1 MLFLYVFYQI
11 IINSYKK
18 TQEVPFDDEGSFHGP
33 RSYDA
38 AAAED
43 VVELEFVYH
52 KTESNAIDAMET
64 VINNF
69 NAANPGIKVNF
80 VQVPDTATVLQSRA
94 QLNEM
99 PDMFGCTTGNMFE
112 LMFEDGIIMDLT
124 GQEFLSSVE
133 PSSLE
138 MSTYNG
144 KNWRLPYSLSCYGL
158 YVRTDIFE
166 EQGLALPTT
175 WDELMDVCEKLT
187 AAGITPFALPDKTMV
202 YQRME
207 RMMSFMS
214 EDDTE
219 FKQIAAGELEAKD
232 SKLLQNYANASL
244 QIVNYMTPESLGAEY
259 TESYQQLIA
268 GQAAMTI
275 NGGWSLATLKDYDPD
290 IKVALI
296 PMPNPTGE
304 ESKVVVSIDTNFCIS
319 SSTKHPEECLKFFE
333 YLAQPEVAQ
342 VYANKEG
349 SPCVINGVTVST
361 PELSVISE
369 AMAEGKICLSQN
381 AIWPS
386 GFRKA
391 LGNVATELEI
401 DQDVDAF
408 YEGAAEVI
416 DEYYNN

>member
-1 MLFLYVFYQI
+1 MKKVLSMVLAAMMLL
-11 IINSYKK
+11 SLC
-18 TQEVPFDDEGSFHGP
+18 SF
-33 RSYDA
+33 

-124 GQEFLSSVE
+124 GQKFLSSVE

-232 SKLLQNYANASL
+232 STLLQNYANASL

>member
-1 MLFLYVFYQI
+1 MKKVLSMVLAAMMLL
-11 IINSYKK
+11 SLC
-18 TQEVPFDDEGSFHGP
+18 SFA
-33 RSYDA
+33 S
-38 AAAED
+38 AED

-99 PDMFGCTTGNMFE
+99 PDMFGCTTGNSFE

-138 MSTYNG
+138 MSTYQG

>member
-1 MLFLYVFYQI
+1 MKKVLSMVLAAMMLL
-11 IINSYKK
+11 SLC
-18 TQEVPFDDEGSFHGP
+18 SFA
-33 RSYDA
+33 S
-38 AAAED
+38 AED

-232 SKLLQNYANASL
+232 SKLLQNYANAAL

-342 VYANKEG
+342 VYADKEG

>member
-1 MLFLYVFYQI
+1 MKKVLSMVLAAMLLL
-11 IINSYKK
+11 SLC
-18 TQEVPFDDEGSFHGP
+18 SFA
-33 RSYDA
+33 S
-38 AAAED
+38 AED

-232 SKLLQNYANASL
+232 SKLLQTYANASL

-342 VYANKEG
+342 VYADKEG

>member
-1 MLFLYVFYQI
+1 M
-11 IINSYKK
+11 KK
-18 TQEVPFDDEGSFHGP
+18 VLSMVLAATLLLSLCSFA
-33 RSYDA
+33 S
-38 AAAED
+38 AED

-232 SKLLQNYANASL
+232 SKLLQNYANAAL

-342 VYANKEG
+342 VYADKEG

>member
-1 MLFLYVFYQI
+1 MKKVLSMVLAAMLLL
-11 IINSYKK
+11 SLC
-18 TQEVPFDDEGSFHGP
+18 SFA
-33 RSYDA
+33 S
-38 AAAED
+38 AED

-52 KTESNAIDAMET
+52 KTKSNAIDAMET

>member
-1 MLFLYVFYQI
+1 MKKVLSMVLAAMLLL
-11 IINSYKK
+11 SLC
-18 TQEVPFDDEGSFHGP
+18 SFA
-33 RSYDA
+33 S
-38 AAAED
+38 AED

-232 SKLLQNYANASL
+232 SKLLQNYANAAL

-342 VYANKEG
+342 VYADKEG
-349 SPCVINGVTVST
+349 SPSVINGVTVST

>member
-1 MLFLYVFYQI
+1 MKKVLSMVLAAMMLL
-11 IINSYKK
+11 SLC
-18 TQEVPFDDEGSFHGP
+18 SF
-33 RSYDA
+33 

-416 DEYYNN
+416 DEYYNT

>member
-1 MLFLYVFYQI
+1 MKKVLSMVLAAMMLL
-11 IINSYKK
+11 SLC
-18 TQEVPFDDEGSFHGP
+18 SF
-33 RSYDA
+33 

-112 LMFEDGIIMDLT
+112 LMFEDGIIMDIVPDNEIP
-124 GQEFLSSVE
+124 GSVE

>member
-1 MLFLYVFYQI
+1 MKKVLSMVLAAMLLL
-11 IINSYKK
+11 SLC
-18 TQEVPFDDEGSFHGP
+18 SFA
-33 RSYDA
+33 S
-38 AAAED
+38 AED

-232 SKLLQNYANASL
+232 STLLQNYANASL

>member
-1 MLFLYVFYQI
+1 MKKVLSMVLAAMMLL
-11 IINSYKK
+11 SLC
-18 TQEVPFDDEGSFHGP
+18 SF
-33 RSYDA
+33 

-214 EDDTE
+214 EDDSE

-296 PMPNPTGE
+296 PMPNPTGD

>member
-1 MLFLYVFYQI
+1 MKKVLSMVLAAMMLL
-11 IINSYKK
+11 SLC
-18 TQEVPFDDEGSFHGP
+18 SFA
-33 RSYDA
+33 S
-38 AAAED
+38 AED

-99 PDMFGCTTGNMFE
+99 PDIFGCTTGNMFE

-124 GQEFLSSVE
+124 GQEFLNNVE

-232 SKLLQNYANASL
+232 STLLQNYANASL

-342 VYANKEG
+342 VYADKEG

-391 LGNVATELEI
+391 LGSVATELEI

>member
-1 MLFLYVFYQI
+1 MKKVLSMVLAAMMLL
-11 IINSYKK
+11 SLC
-18 TQEVPFDDEGSFHGP
+18 SF
-33 RSYDA
+33 

-214 EDDTE
+214 EDDSE

-232 SKLLQNYANASL
+232 SKLLQTYANASL

>member
-1 MLFLYVFYQI
+1 MKKVLSMVLAAMLLL
-11 IINSYKK
+11 SLC
-18 TQEVPFDDEGSFHGP
+18 SF
-33 RSYDA
+33 

-80 VQVPDTATVLQSRA
+80 VQVPDSATVLQSRA

-342 VYANKEG
+342 VYADKEG

-416 DEYYNN
+416 NEYYNN

>member
-1 MLFLYVFYQI
+1 MKKVLSMVLAAMLLL
-11 IINSYKK
+11 SLC
-18 TQEVPFDDEGSFHGP
+18 SF
-33 RSYDA
+33 

-232 SKLLQNYANASL
+232 SKLLQNYANAAL

-342 VYANKEG
+342 VYADKEG

>member
-1 MLFLYVFYQI
+1 MKKVLSMALAAMLLL
-11 IINSYKK
+11 SLC
-18 TQEVPFDDEGSFHGP
+18 SFA
-33 RSYDA
+33 S
-38 AAAED
+38 AED

-232 SKLLQNYANASL
+232 SKLLQNYANAAL

-342 VYANKEG
+342 VYADKEG

>member
-1 MLFLYVFYQI
+1 MKKVLSMVLAAMMLL
-11 IINSYKK
+11 SLC
-18 TQEVPFDDEGSFHGP
+18 SF
-33 RSYDA
+33 

-187 AAGITPFALPDKTMV
+187 AAGFTPFALPDKTMV

-232 SKLLQNYANASL
+232 SKLLQNYANAAL

-342 VYANKEG
+342 VYADKEG

>member
-1 MLFLYVFYQI
+1 MKKVLSMVLAAMMLL
-11 IINSYKK
+11 SLC
-18 TQEVPFDDEGSFHGP
+18 SF
-33 RSYDA
+33 

-52 KTESNAIDAMET
+52 KTEANAIDAMET

-232 SKLLQNYANASL
+232 SKLLQNYANAAL
-244 QIVNYMTPESLGAEY
+244 QIVKYMTPESLGAEY

-342 VYANKEG
+342 VYADKEG

>member
-1 MLFLYVFYQI
+1 MKKVLSMVLAAMMLL
-11 IINSYKK
+11 SLC
-18 TQEVPFDDEGSFHGP
+18 SFA
-33 RSYDA
+33 S
-38 AAAED
+38 AED

-124 GQEFLSSVE
+124 GQEFLNNVE

-219 FKQIAAGELEAKD
+219 FKQVAAGELEAKD
-232 SKLLQNYANASL
+232 STLLQNYANASL

-342 VYANKEG
+342 VYADKEG

-391 LGNVATELEI
+391 LGSVATELEI

>member
-1 MLFLYVFYQI
+1 MKKVLSMVLAAMLLL
-11 IINSYKK
+11 SLC
-18 TQEVPFDDEGSFHGP
+18 SF
-33 RSYDA
+33 

-43 VVELEFVYH
+43 LVELEFVYH

-219 FKQIAAGELEAKD
+219 FKQIAAGELDAKD

>member
-1 MLFLYVFYQI
+1 MKKVLSMVLAAMMLL
-11 IINSYKK
+11 SLC
-18 TQEVPFDDEGSFHGP
+18 SF
-33 RSYDA
+33 

-52 KTESNAIDAMET
+52 KTEANAIDAMET

-342 VYANKEG
+342 VYADKEG
-349 SPCVINGVTVST
+349 SPSVINGVTVST

>member
-1 MLFLYVFYQI
+1 MKKVLSMVLAAMMLL
-11 IINSYKK
+11 SLC
-18 TQEVPFDDEGSFHGP
+18 SF
-33 RSYDA
+33 

-232 SKLLQNYANASL
+232 SKLLQNYANAAL

-342 VYANKEG
+342 VYADKEG

-401 DQDVDAF
+401 EQDVDAF

>member
-1 MLFLYVFYQI
+1 MKKVLSMVLAAMLLL
-11 IINSYKK
+11 SLC
-18 TQEVPFDDEGSFHGP
+18 SFA
-33 RSYDA
+33 S
-38 AAAED
+38 AED

-232 SKLLQNYANASL
+232 SKLLQTYANASL

>member
-1 MLFLYVFYQI
+1 MKKVLSMVLAAMLLL
-11 IINSYKK
+11 SLC
-18 TQEVPFDDEGSFHGP
+18 SFA
-33 RSYDA
+33 S
-38 AAAED
+38 AED

-202 YQRME
+202 YQRIE

-342 VYANKEG
+342 VYADKEG

>member
-1 MLFLYVFYQI
+1 MKKVLSMVLAAMLL
-11 IINSYKK
+11 SLC
-18 TQEVPFDDEGSFHGP
+18 SFA
-33 RSYDA
+33 S
-38 AAAED
+38 AED

-342 VYANKEG
+342 VYADKEG

>member
-1 MLFLYVFYQI
+1 MKKVLSMVLAAMMLL
-11 IINSYKK
+11 SMC
-18 TQEVPFDDEGSFHGP
+18 SFA
-33 RSYDA
+33 S
-38 AAAED
+38 AED

-232 SKLLQNYANASL
+232 SKLLQNYANAAL

-342 VYANKEG
+342 VYADKEG

>member
-1 MLFLYVFYQI
+1 MKKVLSMVLAAMMLL
-11 IINSYKK
+11 SLC
-18 TQEVPFDDEGSFHGP
+18 SF
-33 RSYDA
+33 

-232 SKLLQNYANASL
+232 SKLLQNYANATL

-342 VYANKEG
+342 VYADKEG

>member
-1 MLFLYVFYQI
+1 MKKVLSMVLAAMMLL
-11 IINSYKK
+11 SLC
-18 TQEVPFDDEGSFHGP
+18 SF
-33 RSYDA
+33 

-52 KTESNAIDAMET
+52 KPEANAIDAMET

-232 SKLLQNYANASL
+232 SKLLQNYANAAL

-275 NGGWSLATLKDYDPD
+275 NGGWSLTTLKDYDPD

-342 VYANKEG
+342 VYADKEG

>member
-1 MLFLYVFYQI
+1 MKKVLSMVLAAMLLL
-11 IINSYKK
+11 SLC
-18 TQEVPFDDEGSFHGP
+18 SFA
-33 RSYDA
+33 S
-38 AAAED
+38 AED

-219 FKQIAAGELEAKD
+219 FKQIAAGELDAKD
-232 SKLLQNYANASL
+232 SKLLQNYANAAL

-342 VYANKEG
+342 VYADKEG

>member
-1 MLFLYVFYQI
+1 MKKVLSMVLAAMMLL
-11 IINSYKK
+11 SLC
-18 TQEVPFDDEGSFHGP
+18 SF
-33 RSYDA
+33 

-52 KTESNAIDAMET
+52 KTVSNAIDAMET

-219 FKQIAAGELEAKD
+219 FKQIAAGELDAKD

>member
-1 MLFLYVFYQI
+1 MKKVLSMVLAAMLLL
-11 IINSYKK
+11 SLC
-18 TQEVPFDDEGSFHGP
+18 SFA
-33 RSYDA
+33 S
-38 AAAED
+38 AED

-175 WDELMDVCEKLT
+175 WDELLDVCEKLT

-232 SKLLQNYANASL
+232 SKLLQNYANAAL

-342 VYANKEG
+342 VYADKEG

>member
-1 MLFLYVFYQI
+1 MKKVLSMVLAAMMLL
-11 IINSYKK
+11 SLC
-18 TQEVPFDDEGSFHGP
+18 SF
-33 RSYDA
+33 

-52 KTESNAIDAMET
+52 KTEANAIDAMET
-64 VINNF
+64 VINKF

-232 SKLLQNYANASL
+232 SKLLQNYANAAL

>member
-1 MLFLYVFYQI
+1 MKKVLSMVLAAMLLL
-11 IINSYKK
+11 SLC
-18 TQEVPFDDEGSFHGP
+18 SFA
-33 RSYDA
+33 S
-38 AAAED
+38 AED

-219 FKQIAAGELEAKD
+219 FKQIAAGELDAKD
-232 SKLLQNYANASL
+232 SKLLQNYANAAL

>member
-1 MLFLYVFYQI
+1 MKKVLSMVLAAMMLL
-11 IINSYKK
+11 SLC
-18 TQEVPFDDEGSFHGP
+18 SF
-33 RSYDA
+33 

-232 SKLLQNYANASL
+232 SKLLQTYANASL

-342 VYANKEG
+342 VYADKEG

>member
-1 MLFLYVFYQI
+1 MKKVLSMVLAAMMLL
-11 IINSYKK
+11 SLC
-18 TQEVPFDDEGSFHGP
+18 SFA
-33 RSYDA
+33 S
-38 AAAED
+38 AED

-94 QLNEM
+94 HLNEM

-124 GQEFLSSVE
+124 GQEFLNNVE

-166 EQGLALPTT
+166 EQGLDLPTT

-219 FKQIAAGELEAKD
+219 FKQVAAGELEAKD
-232 SKLLQNYANASL
+232 STLLQNYANASL

-342 VYANKEG
+342 VYADKEG

-391 LGNVATELEI
+391 LGSVATELEI

>member
-1 MLFLYVFYQI
+1 MKKVLSMVLAAMMLL
-11 IINSYKK
+11 SLC
-18 TQEVPFDDEGSFHGP
+18 SF
-33 RSYDA
+33 

-232 SKLLQNYANASL
+232 SKLLQNYANAAL

-342 VYANKEG
+342 VYADKEG

-369 AMAEGKICLSQN
+369 AMAAGKICLSQN